1 MIAGLDTNILIM
13 IAVGVLVVVLLA
25 WFLLRGRGGEDVERP
40 VTPPTE
46 RKPLEP
52 VKPKIDLATPVAF
65 DIPRPEVVAV
75 PPADEDADRPAIASA
90 VGAPDDLKRI
100 KGLGPKLATL
110 LASLGVTRF
119 DQIAAWSEADIA
131 EVDRFLG
138 NFQGRIARDNWV
150 EQARLLAANDEAGF
164 VARFGSLG

>member
-1 MIAGLDTNILIM
+1 MTTIDTTTLALIAIGVI
-13 IAVGVLVVVLLA
+13 IAALLL
-25 WFLLRGRGGEDVERP
+25 WFLLRARGADSAPP
-40 VTPPTE
+40 VDSAEP

-52 VKPKIDLATPVAF
+52 AKPKIDLATPMAF
-65 DIPRPEVVAV
+65 DMPKPEPVAV
-75 PPADEDADRPAIASA
+75 PSAGDARPAIAAA
-90 VGAPDDLKRI
+90 VGEPDDLKRI

-138 NFQGRIARDNWV
+138 TFQGRIARDNWV
-150 EQARLLAANDEAGF
+150 EQAAYLARGDEAGF
-164 VARFGSLG
+164 AAKFGALGGG

>member
-1 MIAGLDTNILIM
+1 MTSIDTTTFILIALGVV
-13 IAVGVLVVVLLA
+13 AVAVLL
-25 WFLLRGRGGEDVERP
+25 WLMLRARGGKVPPIAPTAPRP
-40 VTPPTE
+40 
-46 RKPLEP
+46 PLEP

-65 DIPRPEVVAV
+65 DMPVPEPVAV
-75 PPADEDADRPAIASA
+75 AASDGERPAIAAA

-119 DQIAAWSEADIA
+119 DQIAAWTEADIA

-138 NFQGRIARDNWV
+138 TFQGRILRDNWV
-150 EQARLLAANDEAGF
+150 EQAGYLARGDEAGF
-164 VARFGSLG
+164 AARFGSLG